1 MANDESSTGSGY
13 DWKAYR
19 YDPSLVAAIIFIVCF
34 ILTTFF
40 HLYQLVRTR
49 TCYFVPLCIG
59 GFFEWIGYIGRAL
72 SSQESPNW
80 SLGPYIMQTLLL
92 LIAPALF
99 AASIYMELARVI
111 ELVDGESHSMIRRR
125 WLTKL
130 FVAGDV
136 LSFTL
141 QIAGGGIMSSGSL
154 SSVHLGE
161 KIVIVGLF
169 VQIIF
174 FGFFVFIALSFN
186 VRMHKVPTEKAHHYH
201 DAWHKHI
208 NTLYVASLLIMVRS
222 VFRVVEY
229 IQGNDGY
236 LLRHEYYLY
245 IFDAV
250 LMLAVM
256 VIFNFIH
263 PSEVKALL
271 KGGKMAKGLKMCS
284 VK

>member
-1 MANDESSTGSGY
+1 MANDGSSTGQGY

-34 ILTTFF
+34 VLTTFF

-49 TCYFVPLCIG
+49 TWYFIPLCIG
-59 GFFEWIGYIGRAL
+59 GFC
-72 SSQESPNW
+72 
-80 SLGPYIMQTLLL
+80 
-92 LIAPALF
+92 
-99 AASIYMELARVI
+99 
-111 ELVDGESHSMIRRR
+111 
-125 WLTKL
+125 
-130 FVAGDV
+130 
-136 LSFTL
+136 
-141 QIAGGGIMSSGSL
+141 GGILSSGSL

-161 KIVIVGLF
+161 KIVIIGLF

-174 FGFFVFIALSFN
+174 FGCFAFVALSFN
-186 VRMHKVPTEKAHHYH
+186 VRIHKVPTEKAHQYH
-201 DAWHKHI
+201 GAWHKHI
-208 NTLYVASLLIMVRS
+208 NTLYAASFLIMVRS

-271 KGGKMAKGLKMCS
+271 KGGRMAKGLKMYS